1 MMSSMLP
8 LASLGETFW
17 SVLEV
22 GVPLAIAALYLK
34 RAHTLG
40 RERRPVPGWRQLCFG
55 LGMIVVGGSL
65 AGPIDDQADKLLW
78 VHMIQHLMLAD
89 VASLLI
95 VLGFTGPLLQP
106 LLSFR
111 AGRPLRVLTHP
122 VVAIS
127 AFTLNLY
134 IWHIPFLYQAVLT
147 DTPLHVLEHLLFLST
162 GIMLWMPLFGPLP
175 KPQWFGKGAHVIYT
189 IGIWLPAMIMANVFM
204 WADTVFYPDYT
215 ATAEAAGITA
225 IADQSTSG
233 AILMAEC
240 TFLALGIFAWV
251 FLRWA
256 KEDIEKQDLLDLAI
270 DRHYE
275 LTSERAARAVAA
287 GRGPELRARI
297 EAGGS
302 LPLEPAAPSGRS
314 AGGPAPAG

>member
-1 MMSSMLP
+1 MTASLP
-8 LASLGETFW
+8 LADFISTFW
-17 SVLEV
+17 SVMEV
-22 GVPLAIAALYLK
+22 AVPLTVAAAYLK
-34 RAHTLG
+34 RANRLADEG
-40 RERRPVPGWRQLCFG
+40 RPVPIWRQLCFA
-55 LGMIVVGGSL
+55 LGIVVIGGSV
-65 AGPIDDQADKLLW
+65 AGPIDNQADKLLW
-78 VHMIQHLMLAD
+78 VHMIQHLLLAD

-106 LLSFR
+106 LLTFR
-111 AGRPLRVLTHP
+111 AGRPLRRLTHP

-127 AFTLNLY
+127 LFTFNLY

-147 DTPLHVLEHLLFLST
+147 NESLHVFEHLLFLST
-162 GIMLWMPLFGPLP
+162 GVLLWMPLFGPLP
-175 KPQWFGKGAHVIYT
+175 KPEWFGKGAHVIYT
-189 IGIWLPAMIMANVFM
+189 VGIWAPSMVLANVFM
-204 WADTVFYPDYT
+204 WSDVVFYPDYT

-233 AILMAEC
+233 AILMGEC

-270 DRHYE
+270 DRNFA

-297 EAGGS
+297 EAGSTAGD
-302 LPLEPAAPSGRS
+302 PPHAPS
-314 AGGPAPAG
+314 

>member
-1 MMSSMLP
+1 MSAALP
-8 LASLGETFW
+8 LGSVIDTFW
-17 SVLEV
+17 SVMEV
-22 GVPLAIAALYLK
+22 AVPLGLAAAYLK
-34 RAHTLG
+34 RAHRLG
-40 RERRPVPGWRQLCFG
+40 IEGRPVPGWRQLCFG
-55 LGMIVVGGSL
+55 FGMVVCGIAL
-65 AGPIDDQADKLLW
+65 AGPIDVQSEKLLW
-78 VHMIQHLMLAD
+78 VHMIQHLILAD

-106 LLSFR
+106 LLTFR
-111 AGRPLRVLTHP
+111 AGRPLRRLTHP

-127 AFTLNLY
+127 IFTFNLY
-134 IWHIPFLYQAVLT
+134 IWHIPVLYQAVLH
-147 DTPLHVLEHLLFLST
+147 DESLHVLEHLLFLGT
-162 GIMLWMPLFGPLP
+162 GILLWMPLFGPLP

-189 IGIWLPAMIMANVFM
+189 VGIWAPAMVMANVFM
-204 WADTVFYPDYT
+204 WSDVVFYPDYT

-233 AILMAEC
+233 AILMGEC

-270 DRHYE
+270 DRHVD
-275 LTSERAARAVAA
+275 LTAARAARAVAA

-297 EAGGS
+297 EAGQS
-302 LPLEPAAPSGRS
+302 IPDRPP
-314 AGGPAPAG
+314 PAPGG

>member
-1 MMSSMLP
+1 MSTVP
-8 LASLGETFW
+8 VAGVVDTFW
-17 SVLEV
+17 TVMDV
-22 GVPLAIAALYLK
+22 AVPLAIAAAYLK
-34 RAHTLG
+34 RANTLADEG
-40 RERRPVPGWRQLCFG
+40 RPVPIWRQLCFA
-55 LGMIVVGGSL
+55 LGIVVVGASV

-106 LLSFR
+106 LLTFR
-111 AGRPLRVLTHP
+111 AGRPLRRLTHP

-127 AFTLNLY
+127 LFTLNLY
-134 IWHIPFLYQAVLT
+134 IWHIPFLYQAVLN
-147 DTPLHVLEHLLFLST
+147 DISLHVLEHMLFLGT
-162 GIMLWMPLFGPLP
+162 GILLWMPLFGPLP

-189 IGIWLPAMIMANVFM
+189 VFIWAPAMVMANAFM
-204 WADTVFYPDYT
+204 WSNVVMYPDYS
-215 ATAEAAGITA
+215 ATAEAVGITP

-240 TFLALGIFAWV
+240 TILALCIFGWV

-256 KEDIEKQDLLDLAI
+256 KEDTEKQDLLDLAFN
-270 DRHYE
+270 HHVE
-275 LTSERAARAVAA
+275 LSAARAARAVAA

-297 EAGGS
+297 EAG
-302 LPLEPAAPSGRS
+302 RS
-314 AGGPAPAG
+314 VPEHSPPAPGG

>member
-1 MMSSMLP
+1 MTSILP
-8 LASLGETFW
+8 IGSISDTVWA
-17 SVLEV
+17 VLEIA
-22 GVPLAIAALYLK
+22 VPLALAAVYLK

-55 LGMIVVGGSL
+55 LGMVVVGASL

-122 VVAIS
+122 VVAIT

-175 KPQWFGKGAHVIYT
+175 KPAWFGKGAHVLYT
-189 IGIWLPAMIMANVFM
+189 VGIWAPSMIMANVFM
-204 WADTVFYPDYT
+204 WSDSIFYPDYT
-215 ATAEAAGITA
+215 KTSEAVGITG

-240 TFLALGIFAWV
+240 TFLALGVFAWV
-251 FLRWA
+251 FLNWA

-270 DRHYE
+270 DRQFG
-275 LTSERAARAVAA
+275 LTPERAARAVAA
-287 GRGPELRARI
+287 GRGAELRARI
-297 EAGGS
+297 EAGGVV
-302 LPLEPAAPSGRS
+302 PPSG
-314 AGGPAPAG
+314 

>member
-1 MMSSMLP
+1 MS
-8 LASLGETFW
+8 ASLPVASVISTFW
-17 SVLEV
+17 SVMEV
-22 GVPLAIAALYLK
+22 AVPLAVAAAYLK
-34 RAHTLG
+34 RANRLADEG
-40 RERRPVPGWRQLCFG
+40 RPVPIWRQLCFAAG
-55 LGMIVVGGSL
+55 IIVIGGSV

-78 VHMIQHLMLAD
+78 VHMIQHLLLAD

-106 LLSFR
+106 LLTFR
-111 AGRPLRVLTHP
+111 AGRPLRRLTHP

-127 AFTLNLY
+127 LFTFNLY
-134 IWHIPFLYQAVLT
+134 LWHIPFLYQAVLT
-147 DTPLHVLEHLLFLST
+147 NESLHVFEHLLFLST
-162 GIMLWMPLFGPLP
+162 GVLLWMPLFGPLP

-189 IGIWLPAMIMANVFM
+189 IGIWAPSMIMANVFM
-204 WADTVFYPDYT
+204 WSDVVFYPDYT

-233 AILMAEC
+233 AILMGEC

-270 DRHYE
+270 DHHVE
-275 LTSERAARAVAA
+275 LTAARAARAVAA

-297 EAGGS
+297 EAGQS
-302 LPLEPAAPSGRS
+302 IPDRPPPASSG
-314 AGGPAPAG
+314 

>member
-1 MMSSMLP
+1 M
-8 LASLGETFW
+8 
-17 SVLEV
+17 V
-22 GVPLAIAALYLK
+22 
-34 RAHTLG
+34 
-40 RERRPVPGWRQLCFG
+40 
-55 LGMIVVGGSL
+55 VVGASL

-122 VVAIS
+122 VVAIT

-175 KPQWFGKGAHVIYT
+175 KPAWFGKGAHVIYT
-189 IGIWLPAMIMANVFM
+189 VGIWAPSMVMANVFM
-204 WADTVFYPDYT
+204 WSDVIFYPDYT
-215 ATAEAAGITA
+215 KTAEAVGITA

-270 DRHYE
+270 DRQFE
-275 LTSERAARAVAA
+275 LTPARASRAVAA

-297 EAGGS
+297 EAGGVV
-302 LPLEPAAPSGRS
+302 PPSG
-314 AGGPAPAG
+314 